1 MPLLGDRVCDMV
13 IFTMKE
19 SWLIKNGGTSKK
31 DAALESLSSNP
42 HLNYFRV
49 MNDM

>member
-1 MPLLGDRVCDMV
+1 MV

-31 DAALESLSSNP
+31 DASLPNQAEIVLVQTLIP
-42 HLNYFRV
+42 NHFRV
-49 MNDM
+49 INDM